1 MLEVETGVRAYSRAS
16 PCAPEG
22 GQACCGRLVVLQ
34 TRKAPQAWTED
45 VKTDRQP
52 DNHARLFVSS
62 SYLPIANMD
71 GGHVVTLTLPSIQ
84 QNLNN
89 NMISG
94 GRG

>member
-1 MLEVETGVRAYSRAS
+1 MPEVAAAETGVRAYSRAS

-34 TRKAPQAWTED
+34 TRKAPRQ
-45 VKTDRQP
+45 TDNQTTM
-52 DNHARLFVSS
+52 HVSS